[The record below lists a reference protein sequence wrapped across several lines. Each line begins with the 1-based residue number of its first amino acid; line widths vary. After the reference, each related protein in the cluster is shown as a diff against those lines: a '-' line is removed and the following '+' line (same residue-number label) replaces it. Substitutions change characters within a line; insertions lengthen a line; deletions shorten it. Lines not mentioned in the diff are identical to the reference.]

1 MSSIPNDPDEIPR
14 FEVRVYDDDRLL
26 EARRFSALDEAE
38 AFAEAYLDEAPGR
51 RTSIEDVLHSRI
63 VDEEEVPVDH
73 SLIAET
79 LVHGGAKLL
88 DGRYRPIGAKVLRRA
103 LELEPWNVQATIL
116 LAKTLGKERRK
127 PEAVALLEGL
137 ARRTGGKAR
146 GQARRLAFWYAPT
159 PARLWRWLSRTKSSE
174 GQE

>member
-73 SLIAET
+73 TLIADYPYTTE
-79 LVHGGAKLL
+79 HSPSE
-88 DGRYRPIGAKVLRRA
+88 RPD
-103 LELEPWNVQATIL
+103 
-116 LAKTLGKERRK
+116 
-127 PEAVALLEGL
+127 
-137 ARRTGGKAR
+137 
-146 GQARRLAFWYAPT
+146 
-159 PARLWRWLSRTKSSE
+159 
-174 GQE
+174 